1 MKIVRKFDIFFLLL
15 ILFIISCSSKPAVKP
30 TETFDPEKAFATANE
45 QIEKKDYEKARAAFI
60 EIKSRDMSKNF
71 APLAQLRIADSYVK
85 EEEPELAVAEY
96 QKFLEAYP
104 DHKYASYAQYQ
115 IAMIYFNQIEGA
127 ERGYSGAARALEEF
141 EKLKKMFP
149 RNPYKDVLDLR
160 IEKCKNTIAGYGFL
174 VGEFYYKKGSYNAA
188 IERFEGLLKKYPGYK
203 GEAEVLFYTGMSYKN
218 LGKKDR
224 ASEYLT
230 RLIEKYPGNKLV
242 NDAKKEMS
250 IIKPK

>member
-1 MKIVRKFDIFFLLL
+1 METRKFDLVLILL
-15 ILFIISCSSKPAVKP
+15 ILFIISCSSKPVVKP
-30 TETFDPEKAFATANE
+30 SETFDPEKAFAKANE
-45 QIEKKDYEKARAAFI
+45 QIEKKDYEKARTAFL
-60 EIKSRDMSKNF
+60 EIKSRDMSKKF

-96 QKFLEAYP
+96 QKFLDAYP
-104 DHKYASYAQYQ
+104 DHRYASYAQYQ
-115 IAMIYFNQIEGA
+115 IAMIYFNQIEGI
-127 ERGYSGAARALEEF
+127 ERGYSGADRALEEF

-149 RNPYKDVLDLR
+149 RNPYRDVVDLR
-160 IEKCKNTIAGYGFL
+160 IEKCKNTIAGYEFL

-250 IIKPK
+250 ILKSK